1 MFRRTATLIAVV
13 LASNLLLAAEVV
25 AQTALNRAVV
35 QTVRNRVQ
43 VLRQNQSPRAARVSD
58 VLTPGN
64 GVSTA
69 RSSFAEL
76 RFNDGSLGRLGEQV
90 VFWFSAG
97 TRNFRLSNGTVLMLI
112 PPGQGRTQIRTPN
125 AAAGI
130 QGSAL
135 FVRYIPETDTTIVGA
150 LTDSGIEVFNR
161 NGSQRQALRG
171 GQMVVAVGD
180 RIERIYDFDLN
191 VFYET
196 SELVR
201 GLAPTEE
208 SNTGGSSD
216 PAIAQVQV
224 EMQTAIAQQ
233 QPLPADQIIETPNFV
248 RRPAN
253 SSDPAATDLA
263 PPDGQEVFDGQDGF
277 SSGELEV
284 PALEDRLDQVITDP
298 RIDERRSP
306 SDRPIEEYPDESPP
320 IDRPD
325 NGGETPID
333 RPDDGGETPIE
344 IPDDGGES
352 PIDRPDDGGETPVEI
367 PDDDDGESPIDRPDD
382 GGETPVEIP
391 DDDDGEQPSDG
402 PGNSDGV
409 PGGGNTNGPG
419 NSDGVPGGGNSNNNP
434 ANRNDRSNIDR
445 DRARNSN
452 GRSRL

>member
-13 LASNLLLAAEVV
+13 LSGQLLFAAEVA
-25 AQTALNRAVV
+25 AQTTLNRAVV

-43 VLRQNQSPRAARVSD
+43 VLRQNQSPRVARVSD

-69 RSSFAEL
+69 RASFAEL

-97 TRNFRLSNGTVLMLI
+97 TRNFRLSNGTILMLI

-161 NGSQRQALRG
+161 DGSQRQALRG

-180 RIERIYDFDLN
+180 RIEQIYDFDLN
-191 VFYET
+191 SFYET

-208 SNTGGSSD
+208 SNSEESADST
-216 PAIAQVQV
+216 IAQVQV

-233 QPLPADQIIETPNFV
+233 QPLSSDQILETPSFI
-248 RRPAN
+248 RRPAG
-253 SSDPAATDLA
+253 SPDPSPADLTLPNDIQDA
-263 PPDGQEVFDGQDGF
+263 GDGEGGFFDRP
-277 SSGELEV
+277 EIPV
-284 PALEDRLDQVITDP
+284 EDRLDQVITDP
-298 RIDERRSP
+298 RIDDRRSP
-306 SDRPIEEYPDESPP
+306 RENPIEEYPEEEPP
-320 IDRPD
+320 I
-325 NGGETPID
+325 EI
-333 RPDDGGETPIE
+333 PDDGGTPPIE
-344 IPDDGGES
+344 IPDDGGEN
-352 PIDRPDDGGETPVEI
+352 PIEIPDGGDDDGGERPNDGGENPIETPDSDDDDGGERPDDDDEI
-367 PDDDDGESPIDRPDD
+367 PDDG
-382 GGETPVEIP
+382 
-391 DDDDGEQPSDG
+391 DDDESPSDG

-409 PGGGNTNGPG
+409 PGGGNTNAPG
-419 NSDGVPGGGNSNNNP
+419 NSDGVPGGGNSNNP
-434 ANRNDRSNIDR
+434 ANRNDRSRVNL

-452 GRSRL
+452 DRSRF